1 MEQAKESAV
10 HWRNGTPR
18 GQLEGI
24 PVAIKDVLPVKGW
37 PTKHGSPA
45 CADAT
50 PEIEDAVAV
59 ERLREHG
66 AIFIGK
72 TRTWEFAWHG
82 RIDRPKEEVVA
93 NPWNPAF
100 SCAGSSSGSAAAVAD
115 GLCVLALGTDSGG
128 SVRGPASYCG
138 IVGIKPTQARVPVYP
153 PSPMMDMEHIGVLA
167 RNAADA
173 ALMLS
178 VIAGYHPSDPDSW
191 PFPTIDLGKDIGT
204 GIAGLQ
210 VGVSVDLGFAAPHP
224 EIASAFSHFVER
236 LTELQVRPKPL
247 ELTLDESIET
257 TTTIYTPM
265 AMASL
270 DRIPASRTPIT
281 DPIVRNL
288 SEASET
294 LSSKTYFR
302 ALQKRQEVRRQFSHA
317 FRHVDLIMTPT
328 METLPNRLEEP
339 SPDMMINRVFDM
351 TGQPAVSIPIGF
363 SASGLPIGIQI
374 VAPKGRDAL
383 VLRAAHALEQL
394 FPPIHPR
401 SPTKPT

>member
-1 MEQAKESAV
+1 M
-10 HWRNGTPR
+10 
-18 GQLEGI
+18 
-24 PVAIKDVLPVKGW
+24 
-37 PTKHGSPA
+37 
-45 CADAT
+45 
-50 PEIEDAVAV
+50 
-59 ERLREHG
+59 
-66 AIFIGK
+66 
-72 TRTWEFAWHG
+72 
-82 RIDRPKEEVVA
+82 
-93 NPWNPAF
+93 
-100 SCAGSSSGSAAAVAD
+100 
-115 GLCVLALGTDSGG
+115 
-128 SVRGPASYCG
+128 
-138 IVGIKPTQARVPVYP
+138 
-153 PSPMMDMEHIGVLA
+153 
-167 RNAADA
+167 
-173 ALMLS
+173 
-178 VIAGYHPSDPDSW
+178 
-191 PFPTIDLGKDIGT
+191 
-204 GIAGLQ
+204 
-210 VGVSVDLGFAAPHP
+210 
-224 EIASAFSHFVER
+224 
-236 LTELQVRPKPL
+236 QVRPKPL